1 MRTLAVAACGTFL
14 SLSEHETFG
23 PLVDCVCSG
32 GTGKPA
38 VVHEGR
44 AESCPSGFFYGVRTS
59 FLLESASWKL
69 FRDEPGYG
77 KKMRSLVRQPFK
89 ARTTEELMA
98 LLSAVATAILAVI
111 IVAMLYFGREI
122 FVPIALAILLSFVLA
137 PLVGILQRI
146 RVPRGLAVVS
156 VVVFAFAL
164 IFAMGSL
171 LATQL
176 TQLAG
181 DLPRY
186 QSTITEKIQSF
197 RDTKAGR
204 GTLERASDMLKD
216 LGKELDKPKDA
227 ASGHASSSA
236 ILPKAPGPQTP
247 VPVEVRQP
255 DPGALES
262 LRTLISPLVHPLAT
276 TGIIIIF
283 VIFILL
289 QREDLRNRLI
299 RLAGSYDLQRTTA
312 ALDDAA
318 GRLSRLFLIQLVLNG
333 AFGLVIGIGLW
344 LIGIPSAILWGILAA
359 VLRFVPYIG
368 AVIAAAFPLA
378 LAVAVDPGW
387 SMLLWT
393 LALFLVVEPV
403 VGHVIEPMVYGHSTG
418 LSPVAVVA
426 SATFWTALWGPIGL
440 VLATPLTVCLVVLGR
455 HVERLEFL
463 DVMFGDRP
471 ALSPPEIFYQR
482 MLAGDPTE
490 AAEKAEQFLKERSLA
505 SYYDEVALKGLQL
518 AQVDAERGALDQERL
533 TKIRDAVSEFAS
545 DVSDQDDRPPA
556 KINLTTDAEAS
567 SAVESVAENAAH
579 ENLPILSKENL
590 PPGWQGEHPVLCM
603 AGRSLIDEAAAI
615 MLAQLS
621 TAHGLAARVEGP
633 EALSTTNVFR
643 LETTGVAIVCLVYL
657 DASGPAHM
665 RYSVRRLRRR
675 LPKATIILGCL
686 VRDIDPAA
694 LELLREG
701 AKADLVAAS
710 LGEAVKLCIEA
721 TGVED
726 QPHAA
731 SRLERSTT
739 AAA

>member
-1 MRTLAVAACGTFL
+1 MR
-14 SLSEHETFG
+14 
-23 PLVDCVCSG
+23 PL
-32 GTGKPA
+32 T
-38 VVHEGR
+38 
-44 AESCPSGFFYGVRTS
+44 
-59 FLLESASWKL
+59 
-69 FRDEPGYG
+69 
-77 KKMRSLVRQPFK
+77 RQPFK
-89 ARTTEELMA
+89 ARSTEELMA

-111 IVAMLYFGREI
+111 IVSMLYFGRDI
-122 FVPIALAILLSFVLA
+122 FVPVAMAILLSFVLA
-137 PLVGILQRI
+137 PLVGLLQRI
-146 RVPRGLAVVS
+146 SVPRGLAVVT
-156 VVVFAFAL
+156 VVILAFSL
-164 IFAMGSL
+164 IFALGSL

-186 QSTITEKIQSF
+186 QSTISEKIQSF

-216 LGKELDKPKDA
+216 LSKELDKPKAD
-227 ASGHASSSA
+227 SSA
-236 ILPKAPGPQTP
+236 RVPGSVLGPKVSGPPAP

-276 TGIIIIF
+276 TFIIIIF

-299 RLAGSYDLQRTTA
+299 RLAGSSDLQRTTA

-318 GRLSRLFLIQLVLNG
+318 SRLSRLFLTQLILNG
-333 AFGLVIGIGLW
+333 AFGVVIGTGLW
-344 LIGIPSAILWGILAA
+344 LIGTPSAILWGILAA
-359 VLRFVPYIG
+359 ALRFVPYVG

-403 VGHVIEPMVYGHSTG
+403 VGHVVEPMVYGHSTG

-490 AAEKAEQFLKERSLA
+490 AAEKAEEFLKERSLA

-518 AQVDAERGALDQERL
+518 AQADAERGALDHERL
-533 TKIRDAVSEFAS
+533 IKIRDAVSEFAG
-545 DVSDQDDRPPA
+545 DLSDQDDRSPA
-556 KINLTTDAEAS
+556 KGDSTTDAEAS
-567 SAVESVAENAAH
+567 SAVESVAENAAN
-579 ENLPILSKENL
+579 ETLPILEKEAL
-590 PPGWQGEHPVLCM
+590 PPEWLGEHPVLCV

-621 TAHGLAARVEGP
+621 TAHGLAARVEP
-633 EALSTTNVFR
+633 AEALSTRNVFS
-643 LETTGVAIVCLVYL
+643 LDTTGVTMVCLVYL
-657 DASGPAHM
+657 DAGGPAHM
-665 RYSVRRLRRR
+665 RYSVRRLRRK
-675 LPKATIILGCL
+675 LPTATIILGCWL
-686 VRDIDPAA
+686 KEIDPAA
-694 LELLREG
+694 LEVLREN
-701 AKADLVAAS
+701 AKADLVASSVAD
-710 LGEAVKLCIEA
+710 AVRLCIETA
-721 TGVED
+721 GAKD
-726 QPHAA
+726 QRQETLGQETSA
-731 SRLERSTT
+731 T

>member
-1 MRTLAVAACGTFL
+1 MR
-14 SLSEHETFG
+14 
-23 PLVDCVCSG
+23 PL
-32 GTGKPA
+32 T
-38 VVHEGR
+38 
-44 AESCPSGFFYGVRTS
+44 
-59 FLLESASWKL
+59 
-69 FRDEPGYG
+69 
-77 KKMRSLVRQPFK
+77 RQPFK

-98 LLSAVATAILAVI
+98 LVSAVATAILAVI
-111 IVAMLYFGREI
+111 IVSMLYFGRDI
-122 FVPIALAILLSFVLA
+122 FVPVALAILLSFVLA

-146 RVPRGLAVVS
+146 HVPRGLAVVS
-156 VVVFAFAL
+156 VVILAFSL

-186 QSTITEKIQSF
+186 QSTISEKIQSF

-216 LGKELDKPKDA
+216 LSKELDKPKDA
-227 ASGHASSSA
+227 PSTRAPSS
-236 ILPKAPGPQTP
+236 ILGPNAPAPLTP

-255 DPGALES
+255 DPGALEN
-262 LRTLISPLVHPLAT
+262 LRALISPLIHPLAT

-299 RLAGSYDLQRTTA
+299 RLAGSSDLQRTTA

-318 GRLSRLFLIQLVLNG
+318 NRLSRLFLTQLILNG
-333 AFGLVIGIGLW
+333 AFGVVIGIGLW
-344 LIGIPSAILWGILAA
+344 FIGIPSAILWGILAA
-359 VLRFVPYIG
+359 ALRFVPYIG

-490 AAEKAEQFLKERSLA
+490 AAEKAEEFLKERSLA
-505 SYYDEVALKGLQL
+505 TYYDEVALKGLQL
-518 AQVDAERGALDQERL
+518 AQADTERGALDQERL

-545 DVSDQDDRPPA
+545 DLSDQDDRPPA
-556 KINLTTDAEAS
+556 KGHSTTDAEAS
-567 SAVESVAENAAH
+567 SAVESVGKNAAN
-579 ENLPILSKENL
+579 EDLPILSKESL
-590 PPGWQGEHPVLCM
+590 PPEWQGAHPVLCV
-603 AGRSLIDEAAAI
+603 AGRSLIDEATAI
-615 MLAQLS
+615 MLAHLT
-621 TAHGLAARVEGP
+621 TAHGLAARVEGA

-643 LETTGVAIVCLVYL
+643 LDTTDVAIVCLVYL
-657 DASGPAHM
+657 DANGPAHM
-665 RYSVRRLRRR
+665 RYSVRRLRRK
-675 LPKATIILGCL
+675 LPKATIILGCW
-686 VRDIDPAA
+686 VKEIDSAA

-701 AKADLVAAS
+701 AKADFIAAS
-710 LGEAVKLCIEA
+710 MSEAVKLCIEA
-721 TGVED
+721 TQVVTDHSLETSTRKKSTPD
-726 QPHAA
+726 AA
-731 SRLERSTT
+731 
-739 AAA
+739 

>member
-1 MRTLAVAACGTFL
+1 MRPVI
-14 SLSEHETFG
+14 
-23 PLVDCVCSG
+23 
-32 GTGKPA
+32 
-38 VVHEGR
+38 
-44 AESCPSGFFYGVRTS
+44 
-59 FLLESASWKL
+59 
-69 FRDEPGYG
+69 
-77 KKMRSLVRQPFK
+77 RQPFK

-98 LLSAVATAILAVI
+98 LLSTVATAILAAI
-111 IVAMLYFGREI
+111 IIAMLYFGREI
-122 FVPIALAILLSFVLA
+122 FVPIALSILLSFVLA
-137 PLVGILQRI
+137 PVVGIVQRI
-146 RVPRGLAVVS
+146 HVPRGLAVVS
-156 VVVFAFAL
+156 IVILAFAL

-186 QSTITEKIQSF
+186 QSTISEKIQSF

-216 LGKELDKPKDA
+216 LSKELDKPKDA
-227 ASGHASSSA
+227 ASSRGSNL
-236 ILPKAPGPQTP
+236 ILNPNVPGPQLP

-262 LRTLISPLVHPLAT
+262 LRSLISPLVHPLAT

-318 GRLSRLFLIQLVLNG
+318 GRLSRLFLTQLIVNG
-333 AFGLVIGIGLW
+333 AFGVVIGMGLW
-344 LIGIPSAILWGILAA
+344 LIGVPSAILWGILAA
-359 VLRFVPYIG
+359 ALRFVPYIG

-393 LALFLVVEPV
+393 LALFLIVEPV

-418 LSPVAVVA
+418 LSAVAVVA

-482 MLAGDPTE
+482 MLAGDPAE

-533 TKIRDAVSEFAS
+533 TKIRDAVSEFSS

-556 KINLTTDAEAS
+556 KINLTTDAEAT

-579 ENLPILSKENL
+579 ENLPILSKEEL
-590 PPGWQGEHPVLCM
+590 PPEWLGAHPVLCV

-621 TAHGLAARVEGP
+621 TAHGLAARVEGA
-633 EALSTTNVFR
+633 EALSSTNVFR

-657 DASGPAHM
+657 DANGPAHM
-665 RYSVRRLRRR
+665 RYSVRRLRRK
-675 LPKATIILGCL
+675 LPSATIMLGCW
-686 VRDIDPAA
+686 VKEIDRTA
-694 LELLREG
+694 LELLRDS

-710 LGEAVKLCIEA
+710 PGEAVRLFIEA
-721 TGVED
+721 AGVKD
-726 QPHAA
+726 QTYGT
-731 SRLERSTT
+731 SKQETSVT
-739 AAA
+739 AAAS

>member
-1 MRTLAVAACGTFL
+1 MRPVI
-14 SLSEHETFG
+14 
-23 PLVDCVCSG
+23 
-32 GTGKPA
+32 
-38 VVHEGR
+38 
-44 AESCPSGFFYGVRTS
+44 
-59 FLLESASWKL
+59 
-69 FRDEPGYG
+69 
-77 KKMRSLVRQPFK
+77 RQPFK
-89 ARTTEELMA
+89 ARTNEELMA
-98 LLSAVATAILAVI
+98 LLSAAATAILAAI
-111 IVAMLYFGREI
+111 IIAMLYFGREI

-156 VVVFAFAL
+156 VVILAFAL

-186 QSTITEKIQSF
+186 QSTISEKIQSF

-216 LGKELDKPKDA
+216 LSKELDKPKEA
-227 ASGHASSSA
+227 ASTRASISTIS
-236 ILPKAPGPQTP
+236 PNAPRPQTP

-289 QREDLRNRLI
+289 QREDLRNRII

-318 GRLSRLFLIQLVLNG
+318 GRLSRLFLTQLIVNG
-333 AFGLVIGIGLW
+333 TFGVVIGIGLW

-393 LALFLVVEPV
+393 LALFIIVEPI
-403 VGHVIEPMVYGHSTG
+403 VGHVIEPMVYGRSTG

-505 SYYDEVALKGLQL
+505 SYYDEVALRGLQL
-518 AQVDAERGALDQERL
+518 AQADTERGALDPERL
-533 TKIRDAVSEFAS
+533 AKIRDAVSEFAS
-545 DVSDQDDRPPA
+545 DISDQDDRPPA
-556 KINLTTDAEAS
+556 KGNLTTDAEAS
-567 SAVESVAENAAH
+567 SAVESVAENALY
-579 ENLPILSKENL
+579 EDLPILSKDDL
-590 PPGWQGEHPVLCM
+590 PPEWQGEHPVLCVG
-603 AGRSLIDEAAAI
+603 GRSLIDEAAAI
-615 MLAQLS
+615 MLGQLS
-621 TAHGLAARVEGP
+621 TAHGLSARVEGA
-633 EALSTTNVFR
+633 EALSTANIFR
-643 LETTGVAIVCLVYL
+643 LETAGVAVVCLVYM

-665 RYSVRRLRRR
+665 RYSVRRLRRK
-675 LPKATIILGCL
+675 LPKATIILGCWMK
-686 VRDIDPAA
+686 DMDPAA
-694 LELLREG
+694 LESLREG
-701 AKADLVAAS
+701 AKADLAAAS
-710 LGEAVKLCIEA
+710 LGGALKLCLES
-721 TGVED
+721 TGVKDHRQMPIED
-726 QPHAA
+726 Q
-731 SRLERSTT
+731 RSSAT
-739 AAA
+739 AA

>member
-1 MRTLAVAACGTFL
+1 V
-14 SLSEHETFG
+14 S
-23 PLVDCVCSG
+23 V
-32 GTGKPA
+32 
-38 VVHEGR
+38 
-44 AESCPSGFFYGVRTS
+44 
-59 FLLESASWKL
+59 
-69 FRDEPGYG
+69 
-77 KKMRSLVRQPFK
+77 
-89 ARTTEELMA
+89 
-98 LLSAVATAILAVI
+98 AILA
-111 IVAMLYFGREI
+111 
-122 FVPIALAILLSFVLA
+122 FV
-137 PLVGILQRI
+137 
-146 RVPRGLAVVS
+146 
-156 VVVFAFAL
+156 L

-186 QSTITEKIQSF
+186 QSTISEKIQSF

-216 LGKELDKPKDA
+216 LGKEIDKPKDA
-227 ASGHASSSA
+227 ASARANSIVNSNAS
-236 ILPKAPGPQTP
+236 GPQAP

-262 LRTLISPLVHPLAT
+262 LRTLIAPLVHPLAT

-318 GRLSRLFLIQLVLNG
+318 GRLSRLFLTQLILNS
-333 AFGLVIGIGLW
+333 AFGAVIGIGLW
-344 LIGIPSAILWGILAA
+344 LIGTPSAILWGILAT

-393 LALFLVVEPV
+393 LALFLTVEPI
-403 VGHVIEPMVYGHSTG
+403 VGHIIEPMIYGHSTG

-426 SATFWTALWGPIGL
+426 AATFWTALWGPIGL

-482 MLAGDPTE
+482 MLAGDPAE
-490 AAEKAEQFLKERSLA
+490 AAEKAEEFLKERSLA

-518 AQVDAERGALDQERL
+518 AQIDTERGALDQMRL
-533 TKIRDAVSEFAS
+533 AKIRDAVREFTS
-545 DVSDQDDRPPA
+545 DLADQDDRPPA
-556 KINLTTDAEAS
+556 KVHLTTDAEAS

-579 ENLPILSKENL
+579 ENLPMIKEGL
-590 PPGWQGEHPVLCM
+590 PPDWLGEHPVLCM

-621 TAHGLAARVEGP
+621 TAHGLAARVEGA

-643 LETTGVAIVCLVYL
+643 LETTGVAIICLVYL
-657 DASGPAHM
+657 DSSGPAHM
-665 RYSVRRLRRR
+665 RYSVRRLRRK
-675 LPKATIILGCL
+675 LPKAVIILGCYAK
-686 VRDIDPAA
+686 DIDPTA
-694 LELLREG
+694 LEVLRDN

-721 TGVED
+721 TGVAGQSHPVSKQEN
-726 QPHAA
+726 
-731 SRLERSTT
+731 STF

>member
-1 MRTLAVAACGTFL
+1 VGLPQGKGLPNISFFIHATFVLPIYWVSAAELGNQQ
-14 SLSEHETFG
+14 SLYQAARCHARAAFFMKS
-23 PLVDCVCSG
+23 PL
-32 GTGKPA
+32 
-38 VVHEGR
+38 
-44 AESCPSGFFYGVRTS
+44 
-59 FLLESASWKL
+59 LLERVGKL
-69 FRDEPGYG
+69 GAGHG
-77 KKMRSLVRQPFK
+77 KQMKPLIRQPFK

-98 LLSAVATAILAVI
+98 LLSAVATAILATMI
-111 IVAMLYFGREI
+111 IAMLYFGREI

-137 PLVGILQRI
+137 PLVSMLQRI
-146 RVPRGLAVVS
+146 HVPRGFAVVS
-156 VVVFAFAL
+156 VVVLAFAL

-186 QSTITEKIQSF
+186 QSTISEKIQSF

-216 LGKELDKPKDA
+216 LSKELDKPKDA
-227 ASGHASSSA
+227 APAAASSSVVRA
-236 ILPKAPGPQTP
+236 NSTRPQTP

-262 LRTLISPLVHPLAT
+262 LRALISPLVHPLAT

-289 QREDLRNRLI
+289 QREDLRNRII

-318 GRLSRLFLIQLVLNG
+318 RRLSRLFLTQLIVNG
-333 AFGLVIGIGLW
+333 AFGVVIGLGLW

-393 LALFLVVEPV
+393 LTLFVIVEPV
-403 VGHVIEPMVYGHSTG
+403 VGHVIEPMVYGRSTG

-518 AQVDAERGALDQERL
+518 AQVDAERGALDPARL

-545 DVSDQDDRPPA
+545 DLSDQDDRPPP
-556 KINLTTDAEAS
+556 KVNLTTDAEAS
-567 SAVESVAENAAH
+567 SAVESVAEDSAH
-579 ENLPILSKENL
+579 ENLPVLSRENL
-590 PPGWQGEHPVLCM
+590 PLEWQGEHPVLCL

-621 TAHGLAARVEGP
+621 TAHGLAARVEGA
-633 EALSTTNVFR
+633 EALFTTNVFR
-643 LETTGVAIVCLVYL
+643 LETTGVAIICLVYL
-657 DASGPAHM
+657 DSSGPAHM
-665 RYSVRRLRRR
+665 RYSVRRLRRK
-675 LPKATIILGCL
+675 LPKATIILGCW
-686 VRDIDPAA
+686 VRDIEPAA

-701 AKADLVAAS
+701 AKADLAAAS
-710 LGEAVKLCIEA
+710 LGEALKLCIEA

-726 QPHAA
+726 QRQADCKKKKFA
-731 SRLERSTT
+731 TID
-739 AAA
+739 A

>member
-1 MRTLAVAACGTFL
+1 VI
-14 SLSEHETFG
+14 
-23 PLVDCVCSG
+23 
-32 GTGKPA
+32 
-38 VVHEGR
+38 
-44 AESCPSGFFYGVRTS
+44 
-59 FLLESASWKL
+59 
-69 FRDEPGYG
+69 
-77 KKMRSLVRQPFK
+77 RQPFK
-89 ARTTEELMA
+89 ARTSEELVA
-98 LLSAVATAILAVI
+98 LLGAVATAVLAVI
-111 IVAMLYFGREI
+111 IIATLYFGSEI
-122 FVPIALAILLSFVLA
+122 FIPIAMAILLSFVLA
-137 PLVGILQRI
+137 PLVGLLQRI
-146 RVPRGLAVVS
+146 RVPRAIAVVG
-156 VVVFAFAL
+156 VVILAFGL

-186 QSTITEKIQSF
+186 QSTISEKIQSF
-197 RDTKAGR
+197 HDTTAGR
-204 GTLERASDMLKD
+204 GTLERASGMLKD
-216 LGKELDKPKDA
+216 LSKELDKPKEAESAPASASILRPKGA
-227 ASGHASSSA
+227 APLS
-236 ILPKAPGPQTP
+236 P

-262 LRTLISPLVHPLAT
+262 LRALISPLLHPLAT

-299 RLAGSYDLQRTTA
+299 RLAGSHDLQRTTA

-318 GRLSRLFLIQLVLNG
+318 ARLSRFFLIQLLLNG
-333 AFGLVIGIGLW
+333 TFGVVIGIGLW
-344 LIGIPSAILWGILAA
+344 LIGIPSAVLWGILAA

-378 LAVAVDPGW
+378 LAVAVDPSW

-490 AAEKAEQFLKERSLA
+490 AAEKAEEFLKERSLS

-518 AQVDAERGALDQERL
+518 AQADSERGALDIERL
-533 TKIRDAVSEFAS
+533 IKIRDAVVEFAS
-545 DVSDQDDRPPA
+545 DLSEQDDRPPP
-556 KINLTTDAEAS
+556 KVNTTTDAEAT
-567 SAVESVAENAAH
+567 SAVESVAEDAPYG
-579 ENLPILSKENL
+579 NLPVLDKIEL
-590 PPGWQGEHPVLCM
+590 PPEWQSEHPVLCV

-615 MLAQLS
+615 MLGQLS
-621 TAHGLAARVEGP
+621 TAHGLKARVEGP
-633 EALSTTNVFR
+633 GALSTANVFR
-643 LETTGVAIVCLVYL
+643 LETTGVMIVCLVYL
-657 DASGPAHM
+657 DANAPAHM
-665 RYSVRRLRRR
+665 RYAVRRLRRK
-675 LPKATIILGCL
+675 LPKATIILGCWMK
-686 VRDIDPAA
+686 DIDAGG
-694 LELLREG
+694 LERLRDG

-710 LGEAVKLCIEA
+710 LGEAVKLCIES
-721 TGVED
+721 
-726 QPHAA
+726 A
-731 SRLERSTT
+731 SADRRGDLARKPDKLSAPT
-739 AAA
+739 AA

>member
-1 MRTLAVAACGTFL
+1 MR
-14 SLSEHETFG
+14 
-23 PLVDCVCSG
+23 P
-32 GTGKPA
+32 
-38 VVHEGR
+38 VVTR
-44 AESCPSGFFYGVRTS
+44 
-59 FLLESASWKL
+59 
-69 FRDEPGYG
+69 
-77 KKMRSLVRQPFK
+77 PFK
-89 ARTTEELMA
+89 ARSTDEVMA

-111 IVAMLYFGREI
+111 IIAMLYFGREI

-137 PLVGILQRI
+137 PVVVILQRI
-146 RVPRGLAVVS
+146 HVPRGLAVVS
-156 VVVFAFAL
+156 VAILAFAL

-186 QSTITEKIQSF
+186 QSTISEKIQSF
-197 RDTKAGR
+197 RDTRAGR
-204 GTLERASDMLKD
+204 GTLERASHTLKD
-216 LGKELDKPKDA
+216 LGKEIDRPKDA
-227 ASGHASSSA
+227 PSARGPNLIGNSSA
-236 ILPKAPGPQTP
+236 SGPQTP

-255 DPGALES
+255 DPGALEN

-318 GRLSRLFLIQLVLNG
+318 RRLSRLFLTQLILNG
-333 AFGLVIGIGLW
+333 AFGVVIGVGLW
-344 LIGIPSAILWGILAA
+344 LIGTPSAILWGILAT

-368 AVIAAAFPLA
+368 AVIASAFPLA

-393 LALFLVVEPV
+393 LALFLTVEPI

-426 SATFWTALWGPIGL
+426 AATFWTALWGPIGL

-482 MLAGDPTE
+482 MLAGDPAE
-490 AAEKAEQFLKERSLA
+490 AAEKAEEFLKERSLA

-533 TKIRDAVSEFAS
+533 TKIRDTVSEFAS
-545 DVSDQDDRPPA
+545 DLADQDDRPPT
-556 KINLTTDAEAS
+556 KVHLTTDAEAS
-567 SAVESVAENAAH
+567 SAVESVAENAVH
-579 ENLPILSKENL
+579 ENLPVLGREEL
-590 PPGWQGEHPVLCM
+590 PPHWLGEHPVLCI

-621 TAHGLAARVEGP
+621 TAHGLAARFEGP

-643 LETTGVAIVCLVYL
+643 LDTTGIAIVCLVYL
-657 DASGPAHM
+657 DSSGPAHM
-665 RYSVRRLRRR
+665 RYSVRRLRRK
-675 LPKATIILGCL
+675 LPKAIIILGCW
-686 VRDIDPAA
+686 VKDIEHAA
-694 LELLREG
+694 LEILRDS

-710 LGEAVKLCIEA
+710 VGEAVKLCMDAAAGAPHQSHVVSEQA
-721 TGVED
+721 T
-726 QPHAA
+726 
-731 SRLERSTT
+731 STT

>member
-1 MRTLAVAACGTFL
+1 MR
-14 SLSEHETFG
+14 
-23 PLVDCVCSG
+23 PL
-32 GTGKPA
+32 T
-38 VVHEGR
+38 
-44 AESCPSGFFYGVRTS
+44 
-59 FLLESASWKL
+59 
-69 FRDEPGYG
+69 
-77 KKMRSLVRQPFK
+77 RQPFK
-89 ARTTEELMA
+89 ARSTEELMA

-111 IVAMLYFGREI
+111 IISMLYFGRDI
-122 FVPIALAILLSFVLA
+122 FVPVALAILLSFVLA
-137 PLVGILQRI
+137 PLVGLLQRI
-146 RVPRGLAVVS
+146 NVPRGLAVVS
-156 VVVFAFAL
+156 VVILAFSL

-186 QSTITEKIQSF
+186 QSTISEKIQSF

-216 LGKELDKPKDA
+216 LSKELDKPKDA
-227 ASGHASSSA
+227 VSA
-236 ILPKAPGPQTP
+236 RAPGSSLGPGVPGPVAP

-299 RLAGSYDLQRTTA
+299 RLAGSSDLQRTTA

-318 GRLSRLFLIQLVLNG
+318 SRLSRLFLTQLILNG
-333 AFGLVIGIGLW
+333 AFGVVIGTGLW
-344 LIGIPSAILWGILAA
+344 FIGIPSAILWGILAA
-359 VLRFVPYIG
+359 ALRFVPYIG

-403 VGHVIEPMVYGHSTG
+403 VGHVVEPMVYGHSTG

-490 AAEKAEQFLKERSLA
+490 AAEKAEEFLKERSLA

-518 AQVDAERGALDQERL
+518 AQADAERGALDHERL
-533 TKIRDAVSEFAS
+533 IKIRDAVNEFAG
-545 DVSDQDDRPPA
+545 DLSDQDDRPPA
-556 KINLTTDAEAS
+556 KESSTTDAEAS
-567 SAVESVAENAAH
+567 SAVEGVAENAAN
-579 ENLPILSKENL
+579 ENLPILDKETL
-590 PPGWQGEHPVLCM
+590 PPEWQGEHPVLCV

-621 TAHGLAARVEGP
+621 TAHGLAARVEAAG
-633 EALSTTNVFR
+633 ALSTTNVFR

-665 RYSVRRLRRR
+665 RYSVRRLRRK
-675 LPKATIILGCL
+675 LPSATIVLGCWL
-686 VRDIDPAA
+686 KEADPAA
-694 LELLREG
+694 LESLREG
-701 AKADLVAAS
+701 AKADLVASS
-710 LGEAVKLCIEA
+710 LGDAVRLCIEA
-721 TGVED
+721 AGARD
-726 QPHAA
+726 QRQEAFKQEKSA
-731 SRLERSTT
+731 T